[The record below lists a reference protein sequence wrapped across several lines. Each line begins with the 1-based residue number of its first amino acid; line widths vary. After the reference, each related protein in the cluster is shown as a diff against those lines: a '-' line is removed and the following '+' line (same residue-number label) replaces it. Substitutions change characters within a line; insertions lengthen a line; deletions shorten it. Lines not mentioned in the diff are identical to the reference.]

1 MDSDSTIPEQQAL
14 ELKNVILRCKE
25 KLQTIGTE
33 HRSLHASVSKVGK
46 AIDRHFTPDYQSIAP
61 MDVFESDKYIEI
73 LNQIISEHFYR
84 QGMNGVAESLV
95 NESALPPEEDIHLEL
110 FADLFQMSE
119 AILNKNLGPGKL
131 AMTTCWTLINL
142 LLLHFSYRMGDT
154 IQFRTG
160 SPK

>member
-1 MDSDSTIPEQQAL
+1 MDSDSTIPEQQAY

-25 KLQTIGTE
+25 KLQSIGTE

-61 MDVFESDKYIEI
+61 MDVFETPKYIEI

-95 NESALPPEEDIHLEL
+95 QESALPPEEDIHLEL

-119 AILNKNLGPGKL
+119 AILNKNLNPGKNVL
-131 AMTTCWTLINL
+131 DNL
-142 LLLHFSYRMGDT
+142 LD
-154 IQFRTG
+154 ID
-160 SPK
+160 